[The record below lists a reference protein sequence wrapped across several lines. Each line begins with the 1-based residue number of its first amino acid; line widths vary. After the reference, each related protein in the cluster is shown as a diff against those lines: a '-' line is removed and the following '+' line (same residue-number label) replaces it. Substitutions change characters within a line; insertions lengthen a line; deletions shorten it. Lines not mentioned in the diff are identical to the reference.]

1 MELKAYNVKV
11 YGRVQRV
18 GFRRYA
24 LDNAQALSL
33 QGYIKNELDGSVSI
47 FVQGEENKIEKFI
60 EAITKAPLPI
70 VVTKIEK
77 EPASYDASIKYFT
90 IKYGDLA
97 EELQEGFGSMQS
109 IFMDYWQEFR
119 DYRQEF
125 RDFREEFRDYRKEFT
140 DFRNEFRDF
149 RQEFRDFR
157 EEFRDFR
164 NEFRDFVNK
173 TDNNFKQVISLQEE
187 TLNEIKGMKNDIKDL
202 RKDIKIEFRRL
213 RRDIR
218 ALLNERLR
226 KIEEDIAM
234 IKAKLGL

>member
-1 MELKAYNVKV
+1 MELKAYNIKV
-11 YGRVQRV
+11 FGRVQRV

-60 EAITKAPLPI
+60 EAITNSPPPI

-77 EPASYDASIKYFT
+77 EPASYDINIKYFT
-90 IKYGDLA
+90 IKYGDLVD
-97 EELQEGFGSMQS
+97 ELQEGFGSMQS
-109 IFMDYWQEFR
+109 IFMDYWKEFRDYRSEFR

-125 RDFREEFRDYRKEFT
+125 RDFRQEFK
-140 DFRNEFRDF
+140 DFRNEFRDY
-149 RQEFRDFR
+149 RQEFRDFATR
-157 EEFRDFR
+157 
-164 NEFRDFVNK
+164 
-173 TDNNFKQVISLQEE
+173 TDNNFKQVVSLQEE
-187 TLNEIKGMKNDIKDL
+187 TLKEIRSVKNDIKDL

-226 KIEEDIAM
+226 KIEEDIAI

>member
-1 MELKAYNVKV
+1 VELKAYNVKV

-125 RDFREEFRDYRKEFT
+125 RDFRKEFT

-157 EEFRDFR
+157 QEFRDFR

>member
-1 MELKAYNVKV
+1 MELKAYNIKV

-119 DYRQEF
+119 D
-125 RDFREEFRDYRKEFT
+125 
-140 DFRNEFRDF
+140 F

-164 NEFRDFVNK
+164 KEFRDFVNK

>member
-125 RDFREEFRDYRKEFT
+125 RDFRKEFT

-157 EEFRDFR
+157 QEFRDFR

>member
-1 MELKAYNVKV
+1 MELKAYNIKV
-11 YGRVQRV
+11 FGRVQRV

-60 EAITKAPLPI
+60 EAITNSPPPI

-77 EPASYDASIKYFT
+77 EPASYDINIKYFT
-90 IKYGDLA
+90 IKYGDLVD
-97 EELQEGFGSMQS
+97 ELQEGFGSMQS
-109 IFMDYWQEFR
+109 IFMDYWKEFRDYRSEFR

-125 RDFREEFRDYRKEFT
+125 RDFATR
-140 DFRNEFRDF
+140 
-149 RQEFRDFR
+149 
-157 EEFRDFR
+157 
-164 NEFRDFVNK
+164 
-173 TDNNFKQVISLQEE
+173 TDNNFKQVVSLQEE
-187 TLNEIKGMKNDIKDL
+187 TLKEIRSVKNDIKDL

-226 KIEEDIAM
+226 KIEEDIAI